1 MFSVYNGLKPY
12 LEPNVEETTTSSA
25 EPCTSKTKLTITV
38 ELDIGV
44 DDPGKDSQVQETVQ
58 LSIPEGVQ
66 DSGPTVGDH
75 STQREM
81 Q

>member
-1 MFSVYNGLKPY
+1 M
-12 LEPNVEETTTSSA
+12 
-25 EPCTSKTKLTITV
+25 TITV

-81 Q
+81 QWTALIFVKRGGGVEVWAWAQGPPPMLC